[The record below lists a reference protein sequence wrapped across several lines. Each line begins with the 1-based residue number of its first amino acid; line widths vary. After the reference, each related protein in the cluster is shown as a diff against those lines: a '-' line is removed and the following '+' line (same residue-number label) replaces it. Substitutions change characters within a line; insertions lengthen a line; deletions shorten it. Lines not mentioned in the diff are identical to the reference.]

1 MSNAVHH
8 CRRLVAA
15 PFLALLLLSACGGDG
30 AESTPPPPPS
40 GGGPSEGE
48 LPAPLRQGPPSDV
61 PVPLQLQRW
70 HMLDADVNA
79 VTFRSMDSL
88 FSVATVARSGPV
100 WDLPRDE
107 QPLAFNYLWQGQSLP
122 AAGFAARTFT
132 HGLLILKDGR
142 IVFESYG
149 NGSQESSRFI
159 GWSISKSVTSVLVGC
174 ALADGSIA
182 SLDDAVTTYVPDLAG
197 SAYDGASIRDLLEM
211 RSGVAYDETY
221 DFNDPGPAAMNHI
234 EALVRNTRRFA
245 EIARELPRRFAPGA
259 QFEYK
264 TIDTGVLGWL
274 LERAT
279 GASVA
284 AYTERCLWQPLGA
297 EANAFYILD
306 GPPGIGRAFNGAGF
320 NATLRDYGRFGQMM
334 LDLGVADGQRVIP
347 ESWVLEST
355 TSRQGEDPVTGGY
368 GLHWWA
374 LAGGDSFMA
383 VGLQGQYVFV
393 SPETRTVVVK
403 LSHFPPGDNTAL
415 QEETIA
421 FLSAAAAWNP

>member
-1 MSNAVHH
+1 MRSG
-8 CRRLVAA
+8 AA
-15 PFLALLLLSACGGDG
+15 AALALVLLAACGGSDG
-30 AESTPPPPPS
+30 TAVPPAAPPPDSVPPES
-40 GGGPSEGE
+40 VPAQ
-48 LPAPLRQGPPSDV
+48 LPEPLRRGPPSNV
-61 PVPLQLQRW
+61 PAALQWQRW
-70 HMLDADVNA
+70 RMLDADVNA
-79 VTFRSMDSL
+79 VTFRSMESL
-88 FSVATVARSGPV
+88 FPVATVARSGPV

-107 QPLAFNYLWQGQSLP
+107 QALDFNYQWQGQSLP
-122 AAGFAARTFT
+122 ASSFAARTFT
-132 HGLLILKDGR
+132 NALLILKDGR
-142 IVFESYG
+142 IVFESYR
-149 NGSQESSRFI
+149 NGSDASSRFI

-221 DFNDPGPAAMNHI
+221 DFTNPGPAAMNHI
-234 EALVRNTRRFA
+234 EALVRNTTRFA
-245 EIARELPRRFAPGA
+245 EIARVLPRRFAPGA

-284 AYTERCLWQPLGA
+284 TYTERCLWQPLGA

-320 NATLRDYGRFGQMM
+320 NATLRDFGRFGQMM

-347 ESWVLEST
+347 ESWVREST
-355 TSRQGEDPVTGGY
+355 TSRQAEDPVTGGY
-368 GLHWWA
+368 GLHWWT
-374 LAGGDSFMA
+374 LAGSCVHGRRAAGPVCIRVTGDA
-383 VGLQGQYVFV
+383 YGGG
-393 SPETRTVVVK
+393 ETQ
-403 LSHFPPGDNTAL
+403 P
-415 QEETIA
+415 
-421 FLSAAAAWNP
+421 LSAR